1 MAKKRRK
8 ARRSSNPR
16 RHAVARVHH
25 RRRRSNHRRRNPM
38 VMANRHHRRRN
49 HRRHYRRNPLGMGS
63 KQLVE
68 QVGGALLGLAAIR
81 TLPTM
86 IPSTMTS
93 MLPAGAFT
101 GAIVSAVCTGITY
114 WAASKFLPPDVAR
127 GVAIGGGVLTA
138 SQLWAAA
145 GLPTPM
151 GFGMS
156 GVGDIV
162 ATAGFAVP
170 DRSMRAP
177 IQMVPAGTS
186 GVGSYGNGMYKRMLR

>member
-1 MAKKRRK
+1 MAKTKKQRK
-8 ARRSSNPR
+8 HHKPR
-16 RHAVARVHH
+16 RHVVARAERRHH
-25 RRRRSNHRRRNPM
+25 RPRTKNRRRNPHYHM
-38 VMANRHHRRRN
+38 RHYRRN
-49 HRRHYRRNPLGMGS
+49 RRRNPLGMGS